1 MLTVSKHA
9 RYAIAALAMAALP
22 ATADAQSVEP
32 PEHLYVQ
39 YSGSVLILKVANIS
53 LSAGF
58 NDGVYSA
65 GATFESGGLL
75 RWFDDTNI
83 EATSNGYRQPEGL
96 SPYRYEHI
104 NHASNKGRVV
114 GINFDEGVAM
124 PDVQPP
130 FGSMGEPPA
139 SDEERTGA
147 LDPISTLLSLMTGL
161 PNDEHGVCEGR
172 LPVFDGKAR
181 YNLRLNNLGLDD
193 VRTRA
198 WSGEAI
204 RCQAFIEPISG
215 YDDGDRP
222 DEDETRR
229 PVTIWLAPVNGV
241 NVPVRFRAQT
251 QIGAI
256 TIQATQLY
264 AGDATQ

>member
-1 MLTVSKHA
+1 MLTVSKQA
-9 RYAIAALAMAALP
+9 CTAIAALVMASVP
-22 ATADAQSVEP
+22 VTAQAQSVEP
-32 PEHLYVQ
+32 PEHLYVR

-53 LSAGF
+53 LTAGF

-65 GATFESGGLL
+65 AATFESGGLL

-83 EATSNGYRQPEGL
+83 EATSNGYRQPDAL
-96 SPYRYEHI
+96 RPYRYEHV

-114 GINFDEGVAM
+114 GINFEDTVAQ

-139 SDEERTGA
+139 SDEERAGA
-147 LDPISTLLSLMTGL
+147 LDPISTLLSLMTAL
-161 PNDEHGVCEGR
+161 PSDENGVCEGR

-181 YNLRLNNLGLDD
+181 YDLRLNNLGPDD

-215 YDDGDRP
+215 YDEGDRP
-222 DEDETRR
+222 DEEETRR
-229 PVTIWLAPVNGV
+229 PVTIWLAPVDGV
-241 NVPVRFRAQT
+241 HVPVRFRAQT

-256 TIQATQLY
+256 TVQATQLY

>member
-1 MLTVSKHA
+1 MLTVSKYA
-9 RYAIAALAMAALP
+9 RTAFAALAMTSLP
-22 ATADAQSVEP
+22 AVAQAQTAEP
-32 PEHLYVQ
+32 PEHLYVR

-53 LSAGF
+53 LTAGF

-65 GATFESGGLL
+65 AATFESGGLL

-83 EATSNGYRQPEGL
+83 EAISNGYRREDAL
-96 SPYRYEHI
+96 HPYRYEHI

-114 GINFDEGVAM
+114 SINFDDDVAM

-139 SDEERTGA
+139 SDEDRDGA
-147 LDPISTLLSLMTGL
+147 LDPISTLLSLMTAL
-161 PNDEHGVCEGR
+161 PSDENGVCEGR

-181 YNLRLNNLGLDD
+181 YDLRFNNLGLDE
-193 VRTRA
+193 VNTRA

-215 YDDGDRP
+215 YDPGDRP
-222 DEDETRR
+222 DEDETNR
-229 PVTIWLAPVNGV
+229 PVTIWLAPMDGV
-241 NVPVRFRAQT
+241 HVPVRFRAQT
-251 QIGAI
+251 RIGAI

>member
-9 RYAIAALAMAALP
+9 RTLTAALALASVPAA
-22 ATADAQSVEP
+22 AGAQSVEP
-32 PEHLYVQ
+32 PEQVYVR

-65 GATFESGGLL
+65 AATFESGGLL

-83 EATSNGYRQPEGL
+83 EATTNGYRRPEAL
-96 SPYRYEHI
+96 APYRYEHV

-114 GINFDEGVAM
+114 GINFENDIAL

-130 FGSMGEPPA
+130 FSSMGEPPA
-139 SDEERTGA
+139 SDEERAGA
-147 LDPISTLLSLMTGL
+147 LDPISTLLSLMTAL
-161 PNDEHGVCEGR
+161 PSDENGVCEGR

-181 YNLRLNNLGLDD
+181 YDLRLNNLGLDE
-193 VRTRA
+193 VSTRA

-215 YDDGDRP
+215 YDEGDRP
-222 DEDETRR
+222 DAEETSR
-229 PVTIWLAPVNGV
+229 PVTIWLAPMDGLH
-241 NVPVRFRAQT
+241 VPVRFRAQT
-251 QIGAI
+251 RIGAI